1 MANSPGAVVDFTSWY
16 AALASAIPWL
26 FAGPNGLAEG
36 RALGQFADAQ
46 RLYLKQGIQ
55 QRFPDYAST
64 DALPYLG
71 GDRKLIQGPSESNA
85 NFQIRLKTAWG
96 NSPITVSAPGLPAA
110 QPGGVVEGWALAG
123 TWLELLVQLYW
134 AGFSGAVIV
143 QQNGLAYNLSGAP
156 TAGADP
162 TGLLV
167 KTDCATLACAITS
180 SVTTSRVIP
189 QGSPWWYFAED
200 RSVNARPADTDMC
213 SRFAVLFPGPSLPSA
228 FRTIATATFTATDN
242 ATVTWPN
249 SFVDT
254 TYLID
259 VGPPT
264 ITDGG
269 GPVFLTADTTTK
281 TTTGVTIRASAPF
294 TGTAT
299 VLAWQVGANPL
310 ADLHPADLARLQQI
324 IKTWRS
330 NALCVGVYAVA
341 QGKFMGWPVQAQSAN
356 TMGSYSIARFE
367 GA

>member
-167 KTDCATLACAITS
+167 TTNCGALTTTISS
-180 SVTTSRVIP
+180 SVTPSRTIP
-189 QGSPWWYFAED
+189 AGTPWWYFD
-200 RSVNARPADTDMC
+200 GDTDHC
-213 SRFAVLFPGPSLPSA
+213 SRFAVLFPGPGLPSA
-228 FRTIATATFTATDN
+228 FRTVVTATFTATDN

-310 ADLHPADLARLQQI
+310 ADLHPADLARLKSI
-324 IKTWRS
+324 IQTWRP
-330 NALCVGVYAVA
+330 NALCMGVVALA
-341 QGKFMGWPVQAQSAN
+341 QGKLLGWPVRTLGVSDGNIGPSSAV
-356 TMGSYSIARFE
+356 TFL
-367 GA
+367 GAF